1 LIRQEKEKPPGKEP
15 MMRKILRIGKGV
27 KIRRAR
33 VKEICELPVDAM
45 ALDVKVEM
53 IQALIPLGLRYVK
66 EVLDQEV
73 RELAGERYQRNG
85 LAGHDRWGE
94 QGGSV
99 YLLDHKL
106 PIMVPRVRN
115 RDEGKEVRLR
125 SYERLQEPRDGDE
138 GVLRRILRGLS
149 CRGYEECAVEVPE
162 AFGMSGSSVSRR
174 YIRAS
179 ARELKKLCER
189 RLEGYDIV
197 VLILDGKRFG
207 SDEMIIALGVTS
219 DGRKIPLGFV
229 QTGAE
234 SERVGR
240 EMLEGLLERGLRVE
254 PGLLCVID
262 GAKGLRKAIYGVFG
276 NRALVQRCQWHKRE
290 NVVGYL
296 PKSMQAQMRRR
307 LQEAYQEPTYEKA
320 KDKLLKIRK
329 ELGLINQSAVSSLE
343 EGLEETLTLHRLGLF
358 RQLGVSFKT
367 TNGIESLMSLVGQRT
382 DKVDYW
388 RNSDQKHRWLAAA
401 LLDIEP
407 RLRKAKGYRYL
418 PQLRMAL
425 QRETEKQIVNKDQ
438 KEAA

>member
-1 LIRQEKEKPPGKEP
+1 
-15 MMRKILRIGKGV
+15 MRKILRIEKGV
-27 KIRRAR
+27 KARRAR
-33 VKEICELPVDAM
+33 VREICELPMDAM

-53 IQALIPLGLRYVK
+53 IQALIPMGLRYVK
-66 EVLDQEV
+66 EVLEEEV
-73 RELAGERYQRNG
+73 RQLAGERYQRNG

-99 YLLDHKL
+99 YLLEHKV

-115 RDEGKEVRLR
+115 QGEGKEVRLK

-149 CRGYEECAVEVPE
+149 CRSYEECATEVPE

-197 VLILDGKRFG
+197 VLMLDGKRFG
-207 SDEMIIALGVTS
+207 SDEMVIALGVSS
-219 DGRKIPLGFV
+219 DGRKIPLGFI

-234 SERVGR
+234 SERVCR
-240 EMLEGLLERGLRVE
+240 EMLEGLLERGFRVE

-262 GAKGLRKAIYGVFG
+262 GSKGLRKAIYGVFG

-296 PKSMQAQMRRR
+296 PKAMQAGMRRK
-307 LQEAYQEPTYEKA
+307 LQEAYQESTYEKA

-329 ELGLINQSAVSSLE
+329 ELQLINQSAVNSLD

-358 RQLGVSFKT
+358 GELGISFKT
-367 TNGIESLMSLVGQRT
+367 TNCIESLMALVGQRT

-388 RNSDQKHRWLAAA
+388 RNSDQKHRWLGAA
-401 LLDIEP
+401 LIDIEP
-407 RLRKAKGYRYL
+407 RLRKVKGYRHL
-418 PQLRMAL
+418 PQLRVAI
-425 QRETEKQIVNKDQ
+425 QREIERQKAREKQTK
-438 KEAA
+438 AAA